1 MIRSNISRMIKKM
14 GKGNTAP
21 EMSDGDEKAID
32 TKIARASQ
40 WQLIRWKFFQHKLA
54 VVALF
59 VLIIFYL
66 AILFAEFLSPYD
78 PHQDHAMYQYV
89 PPQPIHFI
97 DEQGNFHL
105 RPFVYKLSSQIDEVT
120 LASIYTEDRTEI
132 HPLYLFVHGDPYR
145 LWGLIESDIHL
156 FGTKT
161 GVYFFPLGTDQL
173 GRDLLSL
180 IIFGGRISLS
190 IGLLG
195 IVITFVLGILIGGIS
210 GYYGGIL
217 DILIQRI
224 TEFLKSIPT
233 LPLWMALS
241 TALPSNW
248 TIIQVYFGIVIILS
262 LLGWTDLARVV
273 RGKFMSLKSEDFIM
287 AAKLD
292 GCSDLKIIFRYL
304 LPSFMSYVIAS
315 LTLWIPDMIIGE
327 TSLSFIG
334 LGLQSPAISWGV
346 LLNDAQKIH
355 VLSKAPWLLI
365 PGAFVIAAIL
375 SFNFVGDALR
385 DAADPYTKV

>member
-1 MIRSNISRMIKKM
+1 MIRFDKRRKKTRT
-14 GKGNTAP
+14 GQGNAKP
-21 EMSDGDEKAID
+21 ERYNGDEKAID

-40 WQLIRWKFFQHKLA
+40 WQLIRWKFLRHKLA
-54 VVALF
+54 VVALV
-59 VLIIFYL
+59 VLIFFYL
-66 AILFAEFLSPYD
+66 VILFAEFLSPYD
-78 PHQDHAMYQYV
+78 PHLPNGRYQYV
-89 PPQPIHFI
+89 PPQQIHFI
-97 DEQGNFHL
+97 DEQGDFHL
-105 RPFVYKLSSQIDEVT
+105 RPFIYELSSRIDEVS
-120 LASIYTEDRTEI
+120 LASIYTEDRTVT
-132 HPLYLFVHGDPYR
+132 HPLHFFVHGDPYR
-145 LWGLIESDIHL
+145 LWGLISSDIHF
-156 FGTKT
+156 FGTRT
-161 GVYFFPLGTDQL
+161 GAYFFLLGTDKL

-210 GYYGGIL
+210 GYYGGII

-241 TALPSNW
+241 AALPSNW
-248 TIIQVYFGIVIILS
+248 TTIQIYFGIVIILS
-262 LLGWTDLARVV
+262 LVGWTDLARVV

-327 TSLSFIG
+327 TALSFIG

-355 VLSKAPWLLI
+355 VLAKAPWLLI
-365 PGAFVIAAIL
+365 PGAFVIVAIL